1 MRPRPVRQQCRFHPP
16 AAERNGTTIKV
27 KETRA
32 GNGALFNLT
41 GHWLRLN
48 AADTQRRFTTR
59 PSDQTPAPEPALH
72 PCPPGAS
79 TDHDQLLSPD
89 LPSGQTLVQE
99 LPQTPGPEQ
108 PAAVHSASTRVERDV
123 AWSAGWVIVQIGSPT
138 AAILTRQ
145 KFRAF
150 QTTINNY
157 TAR

>member
-79 TDHDQLLSPD
+79 TDHDQLLPPD

-108 PAAVHSASTRVERDV
+108 PCCPLSINAGGARCCLECRVGNSSNWQPNCSDSNPPKV
-123 AWSAGWVIVQIGSPT
+123 PSVS
-138 AAILTRQ
+138 
-145 KFRAF
+145 
-150 QTTINNY
+150 NNY
-157 TAR
+157 